1 MYMLYEEKCSELN
14 ILPVK
19 EHMYRHIFNTR
30 FNLYFKVPRKDT
42 CKKCDKYKI
51 KLDAEN
57 NDQEAIK
64 KSEDEHK
71 LHLRK
76 TDVVRNSMKED
87 TENAK
92 CPNNVYI
99 CSIDL
104 QKTLA
109 FPILTL
115 SDAYYKRNIHC
126 YNLGIHNVRENK
138 GTLMF
143 GMKH

>member
-1 MYMLYEEKCSELN
+1 MNRAM
-14 ILPVK
+14 
-19 EHMYRHIFNTR
+19 
-30 FNLYFKVPRKDT
+30 
-42 CKKCDKYKI
+42 KKHAENKSAENDDR
-51 KLDAEN
+51 DAEN
-57 NDQEAIK
+57 SNQEAIK

-71 LHLRK
+71 LHLRE
-76 TDVVRNSMKED
+76 TDVVRNSMKEN